1 MLHPYCLKIV
11 AALLV
16 CVIMSPTLSGQSPR
30 VEAWPDTG
38 FLNAFQYRCIGPV
51 RGGRVTAVAGTAS
64 RPSEF
69 YMGSTGGGVW
79 KTTDYGITWDNVS
92 DGYFASPSIGAIRVA
107 PSNPDIVY
115 VGTGSDGIRS
125 NIIAGKGVYRSDD
138 AGKTWMLT
146 GLEKTGQIGAVEVH
160 PDNPD
165 IVYVAAIGQAFQ
177 PNPER
182 GVYRTPDGG
191 RTWEQVLFIADTVG
205 VADLELAPG
214 NPDLI
219 YAAAWRVERKP
230 WNIFSGGKNGGIYK
244 SEDGGRTWKKTA
256 KGLPAGLIGKIDLAI
271 SPADP
276 KRLYA
281 LVEAPDQ
288 EGGLYR
294 SDDYGETF
302 NLVSIKKELLYRPFY
317 YCNVDADPQNPDV
330 VYVSAEG
337 FFKSVNGG
345 KSWTT
350 LRTPHGDNHDMWINP
365 NDSLLF
371 IQANDGG
378 VNITTNGGKSWSSQ
392 NNQPTAELYQVEA
405 DDSFP
410 YRVYAGQQDNTT
422 IAVPVFPP
430 RPSPGGPQ
438 GFWEEVGG
446 CETGPAVPK
455 PGNPD
460 IVYSNCKGRFGV
472 YNRKTGQEQQYYIGA
487 SNIYGHHPADLKFRF
502 QRVAP
507 IHVSPHDPDVIYHA
521 SQYLHK
527 TTDDG
532 KTWEII
538 SPDLTANDPDR
549 QVVSG
554 APITRDVTGEEY
566 FSTIYSIAESP
577 VREGLIWAGAND
589 GPVHVTRNGGK
600 TWKNVT
606 PKGLPAGGRVD
617 CVEPSPHREGKAYF
631 TTLLYQMGDWKPYIF
646 KTENYGQTW
655 TLLTDGRN
663 GIPGDAPTRVVRED
677 PEREGLLYAGTEN
690 GIYIS
695 FDDGRNWVPFQQNLP
710 VTPVTDIKVH
720 RGDLLVSTMGRSFW
734 MVDNLSSLRQF
745 TGKITESGIWL
756 FQPRDAWRLRYEPS
770 GRKDLPEYPAPAA
783 TIDYYLRETPGSEVT
798 LDIFNARQELIRSF
812 SSIKKTTEKQEENPD
827 MSTGFRVVR
836 SGGELKKSAGL
847 HRFQWDMRHQG
858 PWDKDPKKAARSG
871 PMVAPGTYTLRL
883 SADGVFL
890 TQTLKILPDPRLEQA
905 GITAADLAAQ
915 ENLALNIRDLQSQA
929 QELMENVRAAV
940 KKRRQEQQNDVQAV
954 QKMLSAVEKELV
966 TAGERYSK
974 PMIIDQIKYLA
985 SMMDVADQAPGKDAF
1000 DRYQELKTQLDKL
1013 AADARSLT
1021 KPEVSED

>member
-1 MLHPYCLKIV
+1 MFPFCRPKVIAGLLLCVLCFQPV
-11 AALLV
+11 A
-16 CVIMSPTLSGQSPR
+16 GQS
-30 VEAWPDTG
+30 VGIEGIPDTG

-79 KTTDYGITWDNVS
+79 KTTDYGITWANVS

-107 PSNPDIVY
+107 PSQPDIVY

-125 NIIAGKGVYRSDD
+125 NVIAGKGVYRSDN
-138 AGKTWMLT
+138 AGKTWTLT

-160 PDNPD
+160 PDNPE
-165 IVYVAAIGQAFQ
+165 IVLVAAIGQPFQ
-177 PNPER
+177 PNAER
-182 GVYRTPDGG
+182 GVYRTLDGG
-191 RTWEQVLFIADTVG
+191 RSWEQVLFIADTVG
-205 VADLELAPG
+205 VADLEFAPG

-230 WNIFSGGKNGGIYK
+230 WTIVSGGLNGGIYK
-244 SEDGGRTWKKTA
+244 SEDGGSSWKKTA
-256 KGLPAGLIGKIDLAI
+256 AGLPNGLIGKIDLAV

-276 KRLYA
+276 KRVYA

-288 EGGLYR
+288 AGGLYR
-294 SDDYGETF
+294 SDDFGETF
-302 NLVSIKKELLYRPFY
+302 QLISNKKQLLYRPFY
-317 YCNVDADPQNPDV
+317 YCNVDVDPQNPDL
-330 VYVSAEG
+330 VYVLAEG

-345 KSWTT
+345 KTWTT
-350 LRTPHGDNHDMWINP
+350 VESPHGDNHDMWINP
-365 NDSLLF
+365 TDSLLF

-378 VNITTNGGKSWSSQ
+378 VNVTMNGGKTWSTQ
-392 NNQPTAELYQVEA
+392 NNQPTAELYQIEA

-422 IAVPVFPP
+422 IAVPILPP
-430 RPSPGGPQ
+430 RPYPGGPQ
-438 GFWEEVGG
+438 AFWEEIGG

-487 SNIYGHHPADLKFRF
+487 SNIYGHHPADLRFRF

-507 IHVSPHDPDVIYHA
+507 IHVSPHDPNVVYHA

-532 KTWEII
+532 KTWQVI
-538 SPDLTANDPDR
+538 SPDLTANDPAA

-554 APITRDVTGEEY
+554 GPITRDVTGEEY
-566 FSTIYSIAESP
+566 FSTLYSIAESP
-577 VREGLIWAGAND
+577 VREGLIWVGAND

-600 TWKNVT
+600 NWKNVT

-617 CVEPSPHREGKAYF
+617 CIEPSPHREAKAYF
-631 TTLLYQMGDWKPYIF
+631 TTLLYQLGDWKPYLF

-663 GIPGDAPTRVVRED
+663 GIPEDAPVRVVRED

-690 GIYIS
+690 GLYLS

-710 VTPVTDIKVH
+710 VTPVTDLKIH
-720 RGDLLVSTMGRSFW
+720 QGDLLVSTMGRSFW
-734 MVDNLSSLRQF
+734 MMDNLSSLRQYSA
-745 TGKITESGIWL
+745 ESRESAVWL
-756 FQPRDAWRLRYEPS
+756 YQPRAAWRMRYQPS
-770 GRKDLPEYPAPAA
+770 GRKELPEYPAAAA
-783 TIDYYLRETPGSEVT
+783 TIDYSLRETPSGEVT
-798 LDIFNARQELIRSF
+798 LEIFNSRQELIRSF
-812 SSIKKTTEKQEENPD
+812 SSIKKTAAPGEESTD
-827 MSTGFRVVR
+827 MGTGFKVVI

-847 HRFQWDMRHQG
+847 HRFRWDMRHQG
-858 PWDKDPKKAARSG
+858 PWDKDPKKAAQSG
-871 PMVAPGTYTLRL
+871 PMAAPGIYTLKL
-883 SADGVFL
+883 SADGITR
-890 TQTLKILPDPRLEQA
+890 TQTLKILPDPRLELA
-905 GITAADLAAQ
+905 GITPADLIAQ
-915 ENLALNIRDLQSQA
+915 ENLALNIRDLQSRA
-929 QELMENVRAAV
+929 QELVENIRTAG
-940 KKRRQEQQNDVQAV
+940 KKLPQDNEGAV
-954 QKMLSAVEKELV
+954 QNNKKKLSGIENELV
-966 TAGERYSK
+966 TAKERYSK
-974 PMIIDQIKYLA
+974 PMIIDQIDYLA
-985 SMMDVADQAPGKDAF
+985 SMMDVADQAPGKDAL
-1000 DRYQELKTQLDKL
+1000 DRYTELKSQLDKL
-1013 AADARSLT
+1013 A
-1021 KPEVSED
+1021 SEIRPFINQDTTDD